1 MVMDLKIVMDLKF
14 YERGEGVGGGGVLV
28 YLGLNTSLHA
38 MKFYRKVVLLLRGD
52 FLYYRNLAFHSRSW
66 TNK

>member
-1 MVMDLKIVMDLKF
+1 MDLKIVMDLKC
-14 YERGEGVGGGGVLV
+14 YERGGGEGVLV
-28 YLGLNTSLHA
+28 YLGLSTSLHA